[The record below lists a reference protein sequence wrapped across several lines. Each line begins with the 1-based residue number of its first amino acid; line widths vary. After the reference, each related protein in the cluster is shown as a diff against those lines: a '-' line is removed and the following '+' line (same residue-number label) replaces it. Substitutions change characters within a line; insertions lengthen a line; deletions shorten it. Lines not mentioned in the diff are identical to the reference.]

1 MEHNH
6 MRFTKPI
13 PTLAVVACLL
23 AAIPASL
30 CAQQSP
36 PAEGDEAALIAV
48 LESES
53 PVFDK
58 AKACQQL
65 AVIGT
70 KNAVP
75 VLTKLLSDEQMSH
88 YARFGLEPIPDP
100 SVDEALR
107 ASLDKLKGGMLV
119 GVINSIGMRRDAKAI
134 GDLKGLMGDSDS
146 AVAAAAAGALG
157 RIATPEAVAILTDA
171 LGGPESSR
179 TALADAC
186 QTAADTLI
194 AAGKQVEAATIYD
207 AMCKAD
213 LAKHHQIAA
222 LHGAIRARGADG
234 MLLLLECFGS
244 EDKALFRVA
253 LRMAHEIGGPE
264 VAKTVMQALE
274 LPAASEISADE
285 VVIKEAEYGAG
296 DKQADVTQQVIAAVR
311 SGTPIEVS
319 NSLAGDPAP
328 GVVKQLR
335 VVFVKGGQEQT
346 VVVPEKEQF
355 SLEGSMSQHPRQVL
369 LIYTLGDLGQ
379 ESALPVILEAANSN
393 AWDIRRAAIGVLG
406 SLGDASAVPVLLA
419 TVVDDSGLAQAAFD
433 SLRRLKGQDVDAAV
447 AKALDGAE
455 GAKRVT
461 LIRLAGER
469 GIASAVPALKQAADD
484 ADSEVALAAIHA
496 LGTTVGL
503 DDLPVLIDRLVD
515 PDSSDEGAAAKEALK
530 KAVLRMPD
538 RDACATALLA
548 RQSAASA
555 TAKSDLLELMG
566 VVGGKKA
573 LDGVSAAAKSG
584 SEEIQDAATRV
595 LGGWMSP
602 DAAPVLLELAQKGSD
617 KFKVRTLRGYIRI
630 IRQFGLPDDQRL
642 AMCETAMDVATRDDE
657 RRLVLDALTRVPSAA
672 TMNMIVPHLENP
684 GLKEAAAAATV
695 AIAEKLLD
703 SNPAVVVEVMEKA
716 VEATSNDELAKRAR
730 SLRNR
735 ARRNLQ

>member
-1 MEHNH
+1 

-13 PTLAVVACLL
+13 PTLTVVACLL

-30 CAQQSP
+30 RAQQPP

-48 LESES
+48 LESDA
-53 PVFDK
+53 PVFEK

-65 AVIGT
+65 AVVGT

-100 SVDEALR
+100 SVDEAFR
-107 ASLDKLKGGMLV
+107 AALGKLKGGVLV

-134 GDLKGLMGDSDS
+134 GDLKGLMGGSDS
-146 AVAAAAAGALG
+146 AVASAAAGSLG
-157 RIATPEAVAILTDA
+157 RIATPEAVAFLTGA
-171 LGGPESSR
+171 LDGRESSR
-179 TALADAC
+179 TAVADAC
-186 QTAADTLI
+186 LTAADTLI
-194 AAGKQVEAATIYD
+194 ASGEQNEAVAIYD
-207 AMCKAD
+207 AMRKAD
-213 LAKHHQIAA
+213 LAKHIEIAA

-234 MLLLLECFGS
+234 MPLLLKCLAS
-244 EDKALFRVA
+244 DDKALFRVA
-253 LRMAHEIGGPE
+253 LRMAHEIGGLE
-264 VAKTVMQALE
+264 VATTLMQALE
-274 LPAASEISADE
+274 LPEASEESADE
-285 VVIKEAEYGAG
+285 LVIKKAEYGAG
-296 DKQADVTQQVIAAVR
+296 EKQADVTEQVIAAVR
-311 SGTPIEVS
+311 SGTPVEVS

-379 ESALPVILEAANSN
+379 EAALPVILEAAKSN

-419 TVVDDSGLAQAAFD
+419 AAVDDSGLAQAAFD

-447 AKALDGAE
+447 AEALDGAKGE
-455 GAKRVT
+455 KRVT

-469 GIASAVPALKQAADD
+469 GIASAVPALKEAADD
-484 ADSEVALAAIHA
+484 ADSEVALAAIQA

-503 DDLPVLIDRLVD
+503 DDLPALIDRMLD
-515 PDSSDEGAAAKEALK
+515 PDSSDEGAAAKDALK
-530 KAVLRMPD
+530 KAVQRMPD

-548 RQSAASA
+548 RMSAASL
-555 TAKSDLLELMG
+555 TAKSDLLELIG
-566 VVGGKKA
+566 VVGGQKA
-573 LDGVSAAAKSG
+573 LDGVTAAAKTG

-602 DAAPVLLELAQKGSD
+602 DAAPVLLDLAQKGSD

-642 AMCETAMDVATRDDE
+642 AMSQTAMDVATRDDE
-657 RRLVLDALTRVPSAA
+657 RRLVLDALTRVSSPAA
-672 TMNMIVPHLENP
+672 MNMIVAHLDNP
-684 GLKEAAAAATV
+684 GLKEAAVAAAI
-695 AIAEKLLD
+695 AIAEKLLG
-703 SNPAVVVEVMEKA
+703 SNPAVVVEAMEKA
-716 VEATSNDELAKRAR
+716 LEATSNDDLAKRAR

>member
-1 MEHNH
+1 
-6 MRFTKPI
+6 MRFTNFI
-13 PTLAVVACLL
+13 PTLAAVACLL
-23 AAIPASL
+23 AAIPVSL
-30 CAQQSP
+30 QGQQPP

-48 LESES
+48 LESDA
-53 PVFDK
+53 PIFDK

-70 KNAVP
+70 KDSVP
-75 VLTKLLSDEQMSH
+75 VLAKLLSDEQMSH

-107 ASLDKLKGGMLV
+107 AALGELKGGPLV
-119 GVINSIGMRRDAKAI
+119 GVINSIGMRRNVKAI
-134 GDLKGLMGDSDS
+134 GDLKRLMDDSDS

-157 RIATPEAVAILTDA
+157 RIATPEAVAILTGA
-171 LGGPESSR
+171 LDGPESSR
-179 TALADAC
+179 TAVADAC
-186 QTAADTLI
+186 LTAADVLI
-194 AAGKQVEAATIYD
+194 AAGKQNEAVPIYD
-207 AMCKAD
+207 AMRKAD
-213 LAKHHQIAA
+213 LAKHLEIAA

-234 MLLLLECFGS
+234 KPLLLECLAS
-244 EDKALFRVA
+244 DDKALFRVA
-253 LRMAHEIGGPE
+253 LRMAHEIGGAE
-264 VAKTVMQALE
+264 VVKTVMQTLE
-274 LPAASEISADE
+274 LPEASEVSDDE
-285 VVIKEAEYGAG
+285 LVIKKAEYGAG
-296 DKQADVTQQVIAAVR
+296 DKQADVTDQVIAAVR
-311 SGTPIEVS
+311 SGTPVEVS

-379 ESALPVILEAANSN
+379 KAALPVILEAARSN

-419 TVVDDSGLAQAAFD
+419 ATVDDSGLAQAAFD
-433 SLRRLKGQDVDAAV
+433 SLRRLKGRDVDAAV
-447 AKALDGAE
+447 AEALDGVKGE
-455 GAKRVT
+455 KRVT
-461 LIRLAGER
+461 LIRLVGER
-469 GIASAVPALKQAADD
+469 GIASAVPALKVAADD
-484 ADSEVALAAIHA
+484 ADSEVALAAIQA
-496 LGTTVGL
+496 LGTTIAL
-503 DDLPVLIDRLVD
+503 DDLPALIDRMLD

-530 KAVLRMPD
+530 KAVQRMPD

-548 RQSAASA
+548 RLSSASI
-555 TAKSDLLELMG
+555 TAKSDLLELVG
-566 VVGGKKA
+566 AVGGQKA
-573 LDGVSAAAKSG
+573 LEGVSAAAKTG
-584 SEEIQDAATRV
+584 SEELQDAATRV

-602 DAAPVLLELAQKGSD
+602 DAAPVLLDLAQKGSD

-630 IRQFGLPDDQRL
+630 IRQFGLPVDQRL
-642 AMCETAMDVATRDDE
+642 AMSQTAMDVATRDDE

-672 TMNMIVPHLENP
+672 AMNMVVANLDNP
-684 GLKEAAAAATV
+684 DLKEAAAAAAV
-695 AIAEKLLD
+695 AIAEKLLAAD
-703 SNPAVVVEVMEKA
+703 PAVVVAAMEKA
-716 VEATSNDELAKRAR
+716 FEATSNDELSKRAR